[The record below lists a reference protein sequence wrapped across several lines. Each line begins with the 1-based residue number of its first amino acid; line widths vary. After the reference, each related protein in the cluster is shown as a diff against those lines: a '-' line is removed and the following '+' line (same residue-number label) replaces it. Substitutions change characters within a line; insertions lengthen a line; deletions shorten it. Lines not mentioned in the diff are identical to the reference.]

1 VKEDSLIDYRNPGIA
16 LPVAD
21 ALTEVL
27 RRGAGTLLQE
37 AVEAEVAEVI
47 DRYRAL
53 QDERGRQRVVRNGH
67 KPARTIQ
74 TGIGDVTVKA
84 PRVRDRHGEIKFN
97 SSILPPYLRRT
108 KSIEELLPWLYLKG
122 LSTGDFSTALTALLG
137 HHAAGLSAATISRLK
152 EVWKEEHQRWSK
164 RELIGK
170 PFVYIWVDGVHFGV
184 RLEDASQCI
193 LVVMGATVD
202 GKKEL
207 LAMLDGYRE
216 SAESWKE
223 LLLDLKQRGLTIDPK
238 VAIGDGAL
246 GFWKAL
252 PQVFGTTR
260 EQRCW
265 VHKTANVLN
274 KLPKGQ
280 QAKAKAALHEIWMAE
295 SRAKAEEAF
304 DHFLTT
310 YEAKYTK
317 AAECLAKDRQ
327 ALLTFYDFPAE
338 HWPHLRT
345 TNPIE
350 STFATVRLRTAK
362 TRGCVSRAGIL
373 AMVFK
378 LTKSAEQKWRKLKGH
393 ARLAQ
398 VVQGVRFK
406 DGLQEE
412 ETQRIAA

>member
-1 VKEDSLIDYRNPGIA
+1 MKEDSVVEYRNPGIA

-27 RRGAGTLLQE
+27 RNGARELLQQ
-37 AVEAEVAEVI
+37 AVEAEVAEFV
-47 DRYRAL
+47 RSHREL
-53 QDERGRQRVVRNGH
+53 KDEHERQRVVRNGYRPER
-67 KPARTIQ
+67 KIQ
-74 TGIGDVTVKA
+74 TGIGEVAVKA
-84 PRVRDRHGEIKFN
+84 PRARDRAGEIKFH
-97 SSILPPYLRRT
+97 SSILPAYLRRT
-108 KSIEELLPWLYLKG
+108 RSIEELLPWLYLKG
-122 LSTGDFSTALTALLG
+122 LSTGDFSEALAALLG
-137 HHAAGLSAATISRLK
+137 KDARGLSAATISRLK
-152 EVWKEEHQRWSK
+152 EVWKGEYEHWTRRDLS
-164 RELIGK
+164 GK
-170 PFVYIWVDGVHFGV
+170 NIVYLWVDGVHFGV

-193 LVVMGATVD
+193 LVIIGATAE

-223 LLLDLKQRGLTIDPK
+223 LLLDLKQRGLKIDPK
-238 VAIGDGAL
+238 LAVGDGAL

-252 PQVFGTTR
+252 PQVFGNTR
-260 EQRCW
+260 AQRCW

-274 KLPKGQ
+274 QLPKGQ

-295 SRAKAEEAF
+295 SRAAAEQAF

-310 YEAKYTK
+310 YEVKYAK
-317 AAECLAKDRQ
+317 AAECLAKDRDS
-327 ALLTFYDFPAE
+327 LLTFYDFPAE
-338 HWPHLRT
+338 HWIHIRT

-378 LTKSAEQKWRKLKGH
+378 LAKSAEQRWRKLKGA

-398 VVQGVRFK
+398 VIDGVRFK

-412 ETQRIAA
+412 AQRIAA

>member
-1 VKEDSLIDYRNPGIA
+1 MKEDSVVEYRNPGVA

-27 RRGAGTLLQE
+27 RNGARELLQQ
-37 AVEAEVAEVI
+37 AVEAEVAEFV
-47 DRYRAL
+47 RRHREL
-53 QDERGRQRVVRNGH
+53 KDEHERQRVVRNGYRPER
-67 KPARTIQ
+67 KIQ
-74 TGIGDVTVKA
+74 TGIGEVAVKA
-84 PRVRDRHGEIKFN
+84 PRARDRAGELKFH
-97 SSILPPYLRRT
+97 SSILPAYLRRT
-108 KSIEELLPWLYLKG
+108 RSIEELLPWLYLKG
-122 LSTGDFSTALTALLG
+122 LSTGDFSEALAALLG
-137 HHAAGLSAATISRLK
+137 KDARGLSAATISRLK
-152 EVWKEEHQRWSK
+152 EVWKDEYEHWTRRDLS
-164 RELIGK
+164 GK
-170 PFVYIWVDGVHFGV
+170 NIAYLWVDGVHFGV

-193 LVVMGATVD
+193 LVIIGATAE

-223 LLLDLKQRGLTIDPK
+223 LLLDLKQRGLKIDPK
-238 VAIGDGAL
+238 LAVGDGAL

-252 PQVFGTTR
+252 PQVFGSTR
-260 EQRCW
+260 VQRCW

-274 KLPKGQ
+274 QLPKSQ

-295 SRAKAEEAF
+295 SRAAAEQAF

-310 YEAKYTK
+310 YEVKYAK
-317 AAECLAKDRQ
+317 AAECLVKDRDT
-327 ALLTFYDFPAE
+327 LLTFYDFPAE
-338 HWPHLRT
+338 HWIHIRT

-362 TRGCVSRAGIL
+362 TRGCVARAGIL

-378 LTKSAEQKWRKLKGH
+378 LTKSAEQRWRKLKGA

-398 VVQGVRFK
+398 VIDGVRFK

-412 ETQRIAA
+412 AQRIAA